1 MIEAVSDFRIVK
13 NAIKHIITKTQSLT
27 ICRYRLNHDISDVN
41 RSLEEYWGGDGG
53 LHCPKSV
60 GGNSFHFWTICTCKI
75 KKVVVFKNVVRE
87 YFVQNFFEEYAYF
100 SLRMMSFFQKSVVEV
115 EVMVCVGGGCCKNVF
130 FNF

>member
-1 MIEAVSDFRIVK
+1 M
-13 NAIKHIITKTQSLT
+13 
-27 ICRYRLNHDISDVN
+27 
-41 RSLEEYWGGDGG
+41 EEYWGGGGG

-60 GGNSFHFWTICTCKI
+60 GKSSFHFWTICTCKI

-115 EVMVCVGGGCCKNVF
+115 EVEVMVCVGGDVAKMYFSTFETHITWKLVL
-130 FNF
+130 